1 MLREPATWALFNRGP
16 VLFYT
21 AEGSAVP
28 FTVAKR
34 SPVATLHMLLAD
46 PLVFWSTLLALLAL
60 SSISAH
66 IALKAQVARRLA
78 DGAPSSP
85 SETTPTQKT

>member
-1 MLREPATWALFNRGP
+1 
-16 VLFYT
+16 
-21 AEGSAVP
+21 
-28 FTVAKR
+28 
-34 SPVATLHMLLAD
+34 MLLAD